1 MKGLLPTRAARAWFV
16 VALVGLV
23 VVVLVLVL
31 GLTSRLGAGQDL
43 LDASAPAFTSERV
56 AGEKAGVDF
65 ISNYVDLAD
74 PMVTTRGGGSR
85 EIAPLIRYLSR
96 RTGLSQRE
104 VAAALRREA
113 PHTEALLRSLPLS
126 RAAREVPAFTG
137 YLATVLNTSEEGV
150 AGEFEN
156 AFPRLAQTLTALPAV
171 ATGWNDVPGAGGLTR
186 FGGAP
191 PVKTVPDM
199 RDYLKEDLVAA
210 IEQDAG
216 DVRDVA
222 GHGGIGSIARWL
234 ALFGIVLLAFGLWQV
249 RRSRDAP
256 PGRLAWGVV
265 VAVGVLMLGLVGIRQ
280 YLPRLNAADRV
291 TSDLDPAFAAP
302 RVAGTRAGADMLHQT
317 VLFGDPIATKRG
329 GVAAEFPAL
338 LTFVNQR
345 TSIKRSE
352 VVAAMRR
359 RAPHLTALLQSA
371 PLSASAAEVPHLLTY
386 LGKRTKL
393 RRAELVGQL
402 KQRTPALAQVL
413 LTVRPVAIRW
423 NSIPGTA
430 KLTRF
435 DGDTPVRTM
444 PALDEYLSSDLVPV
458 LEQQRTNFRDLADPW
473 PPLNVLAP
481 LMLVLGALVLIY
493 GLVMMRFAVPR
504 R

>member
-1 MKGLLPTRAARAWFV
+1 MKGLLATRAARAWFV

-23 VVVLVLVL
+23 VVVLVLAL
-31 GLTSRLGAGQDL
+31 GLTSRLGAGQDVV
-43 LDASAPAFTSERV
+43 DAASPAFTSERV
-56 AGEKAGVDF
+56 AGERAGIDF
-65 ISNYVDLAD
+65 VSNYVDLAD
-74 PMVTTRGGGSR
+74 PMMTTRGGGSR
-85 EIAPLIRYLSR
+85 EIATLIRYLSR
-96 RTGLSQRE
+96 ATGLSQRE

-126 RAAREVPAFTG
+126 RAAREVPRFTG

-150 AGEFEN
+150 AAEVEDS
-156 AFPRLAQTLTALPAV
+156 FPRLAQTLTALPAV
-171 ATGWNDVPGAGGLTR
+171 TTGWNDVPGVDGLTR

-191 PVKTVPDM
+191 AVKTVPDV
-199 RDYLKEDLVAA
+199 RDYLKEDLVAT

-222 GHGGIGSIARWL
+222 AHGGIGSIARWL
-234 ALFGIVLLAFGLWQV
+234 LVLGVVLLGFGLWQV
-249 RRSRDAP
+249 RRSRE

-265 VAVGVLMLGLVGIRQ
+265 VAVGALMLGLVGIRQ
-280 YLPRLNAADRV
+280 YVPRLNAADRV
-291 TSDLDPAFAAP
+291 VTDLDPAFAQA
-302 RVAGTRAGADMLHQT
+302 RVEGARAGADMLHQT
-317 VLFGDPIATKRG
+317 VLLGDPIATKRG
-329 GVAAEFPAL
+329 GASAEFPAL
-338 LTFVNQR
+338 LRFVNQR
-345 TSIKRSE
+345 TSIKRAQAL
-352 VVAAMRR
+352 AAMRR

-371 PLSASAAEVPHLLTY
+371 PLSASAAEIPHLLTY

-393 RRAELVGQL
+393 KRAELIGQL

-423 NSIPGTA
+423 NSVPGTA
-430 KLTRF
+430 ELTRF
-435 DGDTPVRTM
+435 AGDTPVRTM
-444 PALDEYLSSDLVPV
+444 PAFDQYLSGDVVPV
-458 LEQQRTNFRDLADPW
+458 LEQQRASFRDLADPW

-481 LMLVLGALVLIY
+481 LMLIVGALVLVY